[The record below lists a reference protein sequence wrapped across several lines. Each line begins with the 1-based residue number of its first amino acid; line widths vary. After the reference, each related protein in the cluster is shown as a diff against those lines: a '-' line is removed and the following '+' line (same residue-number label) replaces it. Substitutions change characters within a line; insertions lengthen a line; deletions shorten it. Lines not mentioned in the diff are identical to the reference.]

1 VKQASKIALVV
12 LYFIASVALSAFLKM
27 PEEVSIPSI
36 AVPAVLFVLAGAL
49 LSAIAILPV
58 EAYFA
63 IPAIAIAALPFP
75 FFMGFSIGSLFV
87 SLGYFLGSL
96 IFFFEVREEVSER
109 VKLAIGKSIEPGL
122 SALFAFFFI
131 GIAAFAFF
139 TLSDANARPEAMI
152 PESVYGI
159 ATKVTSGYF
168 TKLGCD
174 VNGTLGACVG
184 KIVSTE
190 IARNVAESGKQ
201 CESVQPEYSA
211 DCYSQISSAI
221 EAQVPEYTRQVRENL
236 ISQFDKEAKDSD
248 TLMALLGRGMR
259 AKAGEILAP
268 FAKYVPIGGAVVA
281 YSTLNILAFPAGILI
296 KFIAAGIVSILL
308 SIGAFEKKTVEIE
321 AERIE

>member
-1 VKQASKIALVV
+1 MKQSSKIALVV
-12 LYFIASVALSAFLKM
+12 LYFIASIALSAFMKI
-27 PEEVSIPSI
+27 PEEFSISSI
-36 AVPAVLFVLAGAL
+36 AVPVALFVIAGAT

-58 EAYFA
+58 ETYFA
-63 IPAIAIAALPFP
+63 IPAISVAALPFP
-75 FFMGFSIGSLFV
+75 FFMGFSMGSFFV

-96 IFFFEVREEVSER
+96 IFFFEAREEVSER

-122 SALFAFFFI
+122 SALFAFFLI

-139 TLSDANARPEAMI
+139 TLSDANARPEAII
-152 PESVYGI
+152 PESIYGI

-184 KIVSTE
+184 RIVSTE

-201 CESVQPEYSA
+201 CESVPAEYSA
-211 DCYSQISSAI
+211 DCYSQISNAI
-221 EAQVPEYTRQVRENL
+221 EAKVPEYTRQVRENL
-236 ISQFDKEAKDSD
+236 VSQFDKDAKDSD
-248 TLMALLGRGMR
+248 TLIALLGKGIRE
-259 AKAGEILAP
+259 KAGEMLAP
-268 FAKYVPIGGAVVA
+268 FAKYVPIVGAIVA

-296 KFIAAGIVSILL
+296 KFLAAGIVSILL
-308 SIGAFEKKTVEIE
+308 SIGAFEKRVVEIE